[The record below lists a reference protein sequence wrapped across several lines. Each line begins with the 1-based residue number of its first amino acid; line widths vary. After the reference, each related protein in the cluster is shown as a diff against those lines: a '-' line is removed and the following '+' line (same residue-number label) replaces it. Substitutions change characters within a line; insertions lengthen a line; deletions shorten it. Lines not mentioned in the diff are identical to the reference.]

1 MEKYII
7 YYFVIINFIAF
18 MLMYVDKSK
27 AKKSQWRIKE
37 STLLLS
43 AILGGSLGSYL
54 GMKLFRHKTKHPKF
68 KYGIPFIIVVQL
80 LLLYMIY
87 K

>member
-7 YYFVIINFIAF
+7 YYFVIKNFIAF
-18 MLMYVDKSK
+18 MLMYVDKSR
-27 AKKSQWRIKE
+27 ARKSQWRIKE
-37 STLLLS
+37 STLLFS

-68 KYGIPFIIVVQL
+68 KYGIPFIILVQL